1 MQVLKTL
8 VGHHLLNMFPENVA
22 FHIATFLVEDE
33 EENSGQEQYKLMVA
47 NLYGATKKNKK
58 S

>member
-22 FHIATFLVEDE
+22 FHIASFLVEDE
-33 EENSGQEQYKLMVA
+33 EENRAKEQYKLMVSS
-47 NLYGATKKNKK
+47 LYGATKKKQK
-58 S
+58 V